1 MVLLEV
7 LNRNHDKL
15 IWRRGFGGSAI
26 WGSPENGRKGG
37 RQLLHIGDIGKYNSD
52 LVIMMARQRRVT
64 EEDDEDTDPGL
75 TDPFLQVGLA
85 IMLPG
90 NPQKSCHHAAWWSSN
105 LQGEEDSIVAVNGHI
120 KQVNID
126 SPMNLTKLR
135 ILSFFVGLFSVCL
148 LFRSF
153 SEWYF
158 TRKTFTTHHSSIHC
172 WETHDRSVFVVDFVL
187 SKGLQTSME
196 PSTALKIG
204 VEFDMK
210 EETGRIY

>member
-26 WGSPENGRKGG
+26 WGSENGREGR
-37 RQLLHIGDIGKYNSD
+37 RQLLQISDIGKYNSD

-105 LQGEEDSIVAVNGHI
+105 LQDEEDSIVAVNGHI

-126 SPMNLTKLR
+126 SSMNLTKLR
-135 ILSFFVGLFSVCL
+135 ILSFLVGLFSVCL
-148 LFRSF
+148 LFEAFLSDISLGRPLQHTTQVFIVERHMIDLFLS
-153 SEWYF
+153 STLYF
-158 TRKTFTTHHSSIHC
+158 QKVC
-172 WETHDRSVFVVDFVL
+172 KLLWN
-187 SKGLQTSME
+187 LQL
-196 PSTALKIG
+196 P
-204 VEFDMK
+204 
-210 EETGRIY
+210 

>member
-26 WGSPENGRKGG
+26 WGSPENGREGG
-37 RQLLHIGDIGKYNSD
+37 RQLLQISDIDKYNSD
-52 LVIMMARQRRVT
+52 LVIMMPRQRRVT

-105 LQGEEDSIVAVNGHI
+105 LQDEEDSIVAVNGHI

-135 ILSFFVGLFSVCL
+135 ILSFLWGF
-148 LFRSF
+148 
-153 SEWYF
+153 
-158 TRKTFTTHHSSIHC
+158 
-172 WETHDRSVFVVDFVL
+172 SVFVYFFEAFL
-187 SKGLQTSME
+187 SDILRGRPLQHTTQVFIVERHMIDLFLS
-196 PSTALKIG
+196 STLYFQK
-204 VEFDMK
+204 VCK
-210 EETGRIY
+210 LLWNLQLP

>member
-1 MVLLEV
+1 MEV

-26 WGSPENGRKGG
+26 WRSPENGREGG
-37 RQLLHIGDIGKYNSD
+37 RQLLQISDIGKCNSD

-105 LQGEEDSIVAVNGHI
+105 LQDEEDSIVAVNGHI

-135 ILSFFVGLFSVCL
+135 ILSFLWGFSVCVYFFEAFLSDISRGRPLQHTTQVFIVERHMIDLFLSSTLYFQKVCKL
-148 LFRSF
+148 L
-153 SEWYF
+153 WN
-158 TRKTFTTHHSSIHC
+158 
-172 WETHDRSVFVVDFVL
+172 
-187 SKGLQTSME
+187 LQL
-196 PSTALKIG
+196 P
-204 VEFDMK
+204 
-210 EETGRIY
+210 

>member
-1 MVLLEV
+1 MEV

-26 WGSPENGRKGG
+26 WGSENGRKGR
-37 RQLLHIGDIGKYNSD
+37 RQLLPISDIDKYNSD
-52 LVIMMARQRRVT
+52 LVIMMPRQRRVT

-105 LQGEEDSIVAVNGHI
+105 LQDEEDSIVAVNGHI

-135 ILSFFVGLFSVCL
+135 ILSFLWGFSVCVYFFEAFLSDILRGRPLQHTTQVFIVERHMIDLFLSSTLYFQKVCKL
-148 LFRSF
+148 L
-153 SEWYF
+153 WN
-158 TRKTFTTHHSSIHC
+158 
-172 WETHDRSVFVVDFVL
+172 
-187 SKGLQTSME
+187 LQL
-196 PSTALKIG
+196 P
-204 VEFDMK
+204 
-210 EETGRIY
+210 

>member
-26 WGSPENGRKGG
+26 WGSENGRKGR
-37 RQLLHIGDIGKYNSD
+37 RQLLPISDIDKYNSD
-52 LVIMMARQRRVT
+52 LVIMMPRQRRVT

-135 ILSFFVGLFSVCL
+135 ILSFLWGFSVCVYFFEAFLSDILRGRPLQHTTQVFIVERHMIDLFLSSTLYFQKVCKL
-148 LFRSF
+148 L
-153 SEWYF
+153 WN
-158 TRKTFTTHHSSIHC
+158 
-172 WETHDRSVFVVDFVL
+172 
-187 SKGLQTSME
+187 LQL
-196 PSTALKIG
+196 P
-204 VEFDMK
+204 
-210 EETGRIY
+210 

>member
-15 IWRRGFGGSAI
+15 IWRRWFGGSAI
-26 WGSPENGRKGG
+26 WGSENGREGG
-37 RQLLHIGDIGKYNSD
+37 RQLLDISDTGKYNSD

-105 LQGEEDSIVAVNGHI
+105 LQDEEDSIVAVNGHI

-148 LFRSF
+148 LFRASLSDISLGRPLQHTTQVF
-153 SEWYF
+153 IVERHMIDLFLSSTLYF
-158 TRKTFTTHHSSIHC
+158 QKVC
-172 WETHDRSVFVVDFVL
+172 KLLWN
-187 SKGLQTSME
+187 LQL
-196 PSTALKIG
+196 P
-204 VEFDMK
+204 
-210 EETGRIY
+210 

>member
-7 LNRNHDKL
+7 LKRNHDKL

-26 WGSPENGRKGG
+26 WGSENGREGG
-37 RQLLHIGDIGKYNSD
+37 RQLLHISDIGKYNSD

-90 NPQKSCHHAAWWSSN
+90 NPQKSCHHDAWWSSN
-105 LQGEEDSIVAVNGHI
+105 LQDEEDSIVAVNGHI

-126 SPMNLTKLR
+126 SSMNLTKLR
-135 ILSFFVGLFSVCL
+135 ILSFLWGFSVCVYFFEL
-148 LFRSF
+148 LWVIF
-153 SEWYF
+153 
-158 TRKTFTTHHSSIHC
+158 H
-172 WETHDRSVFVVDFVL
+172 
-187 SKGLQTSME
+187 
-196 PSTALKIG
+196 
-204 VEFDMK
+204 
-210 EETGRIY
+210 

>member
-1 MVLLEV
+1 MILLEV
-7 LNRNHDKL
+7 LNKNHGKL

-26 WGSPENGRKGG
+26 WRSPENGREGG
-37 RQLLHIGDIGKYNSD
+37 RQLLQISDIDKYNSD
-52 LVIMMARQRRVT
+52 LVIMMPRQRRVT

-105 LQGEEDSIVAVNGHI
+105 LQDEEDSIVAVNGHI

-135 ILSFFVGLFSVCL
+135 ILSFLWGF
-148 LFRSF
+148 
-153 SEWYF
+153 
-158 TRKTFTTHHSSIHC
+158 
-172 WETHDRSVFVVDFVL
+172 SVFVYFFEAFL
-187 SKGLQTSME
+187 SDILRGRPLQHTTQVFIVERHMIDLFLS
-196 PSTALKIG
+196 STLYFQK
-204 VEFDMK
+204 VCK
-210 EETGRIY
+210 LLWNLQLP

>member
-26 WGSPENGRKGG
+26 WGSENGRKGG
-37 RQLLHIGDIGKYNSD
+37 GQLLHISDNGKYNSD

-85 IMLPG
+85 MMLPG
-90 NPQKSCHHAAWWSSN
+90 NPQMSCHHAAWWSSN
-105 LQGEEDSIVAVNGHI
+105 LQDEEDSIVAVNGHI

-126 SPMNLTKLR
+126 QWTWPSYAYCLFLW
-135 ILSFFVGLFSVCL
+135 GFSVCVYFSK
-148 LFRSF
+148 LFWVIF
-153 SEWYF
+153 
-158 TRKTFTTHHSSIHC
+158 H
-172 WETHDRSVFVVDFVL
+172 
-187 SKGLQTSME
+187 
-196 PSTALKIG
+196 
-204 VEFDMK
+204 
-210 EETGRIY
+210 

>member
-1 MVLLEV
+1 MEV

-26 WGSPENGRKGG
+26 WGSENGRKGR
-37 RQLLHIGDIGKYNSD
+37 RQLLPISDIDKYNSD
-52 LVIMMARQRRVT
+52 LVIMMPRQRRVT

-105 LQGEEDSIVAVNGHI
+105 LQDEEDSIVAVNGHI

-135 ILSFFVGLFSVCL
+135 ILSFLWGFSVCVYFFEAFLSDISRGRPLQHTTQVFIVERHMIDLFLSSTLYFQKVCKL
-148 LFRSF
+148 L
-153 SEWYF
+153 WN
-158 TRKTFTTHHSSIHC
+158 
-172 WETHDRSVFVVDFVL
+172 
-187 SKGLQTSME
+187 LQL
-196 PSTALKIG
+196 P
-204 VEFDMK
+204 
-210 EETGRIY
+210 

>member
-7 LNRNHDKL
+7 LNGNHDKL
-15 IWRRGFGGSAI
+15 IWRRWFGGSAI
-26 WGSPENGRKGG
+26 WGSENGREGG
-37 RQLLHIGDIGKYNSD
+37 RQLLHISDIGKYNTD

-105 LQGEEDSIVAVNGHI
+105 LQDEEDSIVAVNGHI

-126 SPMNLTKLR
+126 SPMTKLR

-148 LFRSF
+148 LFEAFLSDISLGRPLQHTTQVFIVERHMIDLFLS
-153 SEWYF
+153 STLYF
-158 TRKTFTTHHSSIHC
+158 QKVC
-172 WETHDRSVFVVDFVL
+172 KLLWN
-187 SKGLQTSME
+187 LQL
-196 PSTALKIG
+196 P
-204 VEFDMK
+204 
-210 EETGRIY
+210 